1 MMTAMPDN
9 DTMDAA
15 LYGSAHIPARLMKG
29 NLAKILDILERQ
41 EAEALRRID
50 LEVAYDLLTS
60 CPELVYSD
68 DDPGA
73 ALPEELR
80 DLILDL
86 RYWIRRRCA
95 VAMTRMWMSSV
106 EEYARTVGM
115 GEHSVRSS
123 MSGETDRWYKAAIL
137 RMRNGEA

>member
-1 MMTAMPDN
+1 MMSMPDN

-15 LYGSAHIPARLMKG
+15 LYGSAHIPSKLMKSD
-29 NLAKILDILERQ
+29 LSKV
-41 EAEALRRID
+41 
-50 LEVAYDLLTS
+50 LEVLEAQESAAMESLDLDMAAELLTK

-68 DDPGA
+68 EEPHPE
-73 ALPEELR
+73 LPEEVR
-80 DLILDL
+80 NGIIDL

-137 RMRNGEA
+137 RKRNEEG